1 MVITSTI
8 ADLEEG
14 GNHGGGGGDDGEA
27 VTVSGV
33 L

>member
-14 GNHGGGGGDDGEA
+14 GNQGGGDDGEA

>member
-1 MVITSTI
+1 MVITRTI

-14 GNHGGGGGDDGEA
+14 GNHCGGGGGA
-27 VTVSGV
+27 VTVSDV

>member
-14 GNHGGGGGDDGEA
+14 GNHGGGDDGEA

>member
-14 GNHGGGGGDDGEA
+14 GNHGGGGDDGEA